1 MERGD
6 YLENH
11 WLSYPAAPRGANWAL
26 GRFER
31 LGSEFALKRFNGRE
45 IEVRTFKIPEHFE
58 VLSSKDLPKSMRAAA
73 FLGALRAGDW
83 VAFQAGEGAN
93 SQILLLAPNLSV
105 IPVETG
111 TSAADPTL
119 KPVALAFAE
128 FREELKLHFKTQN
141 FLEIATPTLVPC
153 PGTEVFLDVFSTE
166 FSPGTPRQQRFYL
179 PTSPELHL
187 KKALSAGAEKIFE
200 LRPCFRNG
208 EISQKHR
215 PEFWMLEW
223 YRAFADLEDIKQDC
237 RELVTRMSG
246 LKDLKFSE
254 VSVAELFSQLGLQLT
269 PQTSVEDLK
278 SWCRR
283 LGLKI
288 DGYELW
294 DDLFYLIF
302 VDRIENFLPSAQ
314 PLFVVDYPPSQAALA
329 RVNERGWA
337 DRFELY
343 WRGYEI
349 ANAYFELNDPVEQ
362 RRRSLEDLRKREDLG
377 RQPLTLDEGFF
388 QALESGMPPSA
399 GIALGAERLMMASRG
414 IKDIGQLS
422 QYSI

>member
-6 YLENH
+6 FLNKH
-11 WLSYPAAPRGANWAL
+11 WLSYPSAPRGPEWVF

-31 LGSEFALKRFNGRE
+31 LGGEFALKRFNGVETQTRKY
-45 IEVRTFKIPEHFE
+45 KIPEE
-58 VLSSKDLPKSMRAAA
+58 LDVLGCRDLEPGQKASVFM
-73 FLGALRAGDW
+73 GALRAGDW
-83 VAFQAGEGAN
+83 MAYHPASTAN
-93 SQILLLAPNLSV
+93 PQLMLLAPNLSSV
-105 IPVETG
+105 PSTG
-111 TSAADPTL
+111 VSVADPTL
-119 KPVALAFAE
+119 KPAALAFAE
-128 FREELKLHFKTQN
+128 FREQLKNHFKSQN
-141 FLEIATPTLVPC
+141 FLEIATPTLVTC

-166 FSPGTPRQQRFYL
+166 FSPGTSRQQRFFL

-187 KKALSAGAEKIFE
+187 KKALAAGAEKIFE

-208 EISQKHR
+208 EVSAKHR

-223 YRAFADLEDIKQDC
+223 YRAFADLEDIKKDC
-237 RELVTRMSG
+237 RELVTSVTG
-246 LKDLKFSE
+246 LHDLKFSE
-254 VSVAELFSQLGLQLT
+254 VSVADLFSQLGLTLT
-269 PQTSVEDLK
+269 PETSVDDLK

-288 DGYELW
+288 DGYALW

-349 ANAYFELNDPVEQ
+349 ANAYFELNDPAEQ
-362 RRRSLEDLRKREDLG
+362 RRRSLDDLKKREKLG
-377 RQPLTLDEGFF
+377 REKLTLDEGFF
-388 QALESGMPPSA
+388 AALEKGMPPSA
-399 GIALGAERLMMASRG
+399 GIALGAERLMMAARG
-414 IKDIGQLS
+414 ISDIGQLS
-422 QYSI
+422 IF